1 MDRCE
6 ARRRLE
12 RSTAFRFR
20 GGGVVL
26 RDVRLLRTVAALRLE
41 ARHVVSDGLDQRPAA
56 VR

>member
-12 RSTAFRFR
+12 RTTAFRFR
-20 GGGVVL
+20 DGGVVL
-26 RDVRLLRTVAALRLE
+26 RDVRLLRTVTVLRLE
-41 ARHVVSDGLDQRPAA
+41 ARHDVTDALERHSAA